1 MVLWVESGKD
11 TYEKERAVQ
20 RVTKSER
27 AYQEIRRMIITGHF
41 SPDNPWSL
49 RTLAEKFDMSV
60 APITEAVR
68 MLEQE
73 GILQVK
79 PQQGIMV
86 RQLSL
91 QEIHEYTIMRE
102 GIEVQ
107 AGRILLL
114 KGTVEEAD
122 ALHAM
127 AGEITALLQER
138 NFQEADYQD
147 YLFHKELVKR
157 TGMPLLLKQFE
168 QVATTLFLTRDGWN
182 GSAFTRESDKEIGLH
197 EQLIDAIFRG
207 TPESA
212 DAAIRE
218 HISSAANGIIP
229 KSR

>member
-1 MVLWVESGKD
+1 MGRKQQGAI
-11 TYEKERAVQ
+11 EKERPVQ

-27 AYQEIRRMIITGHF
+27 AYHEIRRMIITGHF

-49 RTLAEKFDMSV
+49 RTLADKFDMSV

-79 PQQGIMV
+79 PQQGITV
-86 RQLSL
+86 RQLTL

-114 KGTVEEAD
+114 KGTDED
-122 ALHAM
+122 AGALQAM
-127 AGEITALLQER
+127 AGEITALLREK
-138 NFQEADYQD
+138 NFQDADYQD

-157 TGMPLLLKQFE
+157 TGMALLLKQFE
-168 QVATTLFLTRDGWN
+168 QVATILFLTRDGWT
-182 GSAFTRESDKEIGLH
+182 GSAFTRDGDKEMGLH
-197 EQLIDAIFRG
+197 EKLIDAIFRG

-212 DAAIRE
+212 DAAIRD
-218 HISSAANGIIP
+218 HISSVADGFTSN
-229 KSR
+229 SR